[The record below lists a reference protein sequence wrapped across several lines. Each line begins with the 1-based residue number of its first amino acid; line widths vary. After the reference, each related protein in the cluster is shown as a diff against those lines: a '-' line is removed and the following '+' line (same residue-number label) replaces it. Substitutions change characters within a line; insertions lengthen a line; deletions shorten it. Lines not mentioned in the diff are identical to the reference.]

1 MGPDE
6 RTKSQAPGRLDRL
19 RHVLRPGPDP
29 TPASVSAK
37 GPGRGRIL
45 VIEDNAVNQLVAVGV
60 LEGFGYTV
68 VMADDGAAGVTVVAK
83 DLTGFDAILM
93 DCQMPVM
100 DGYDATRAIRAMT
113 TAGSRIPI
121 IAMTA
126 GAETEER
133 QRCLDSG
140 MDDYLLKPV
149 DVALLAKTL
158 DRWILSPATAAA
170 TTAATAASS
179 ARSAQSSLSVEKS
192 PSELDVL
199 DQSRL
204 LDLLE
209 SGAADLALLLKIL
222 NRFGTRAD
230 DAVLDLAAA
239 VRAADNEEVSRVAHS
254 LRGGAANVGLVRLV
268 GLCEAIELKANR
280 GELPPAS
287 ALFEIEDEVVA
298 GVAQLASF
306 ARDMTRDLALAE
318 EALLRDASS
327 PN

>member
-6 RTKSQAPGRLDRL
+6 RAMSQAPGRLDRP
-19 RHVLRPGPDP
+19 RHVSTSDPDSTPDP
-29 TPASVSAK
+29 GSTRA
-37 GPGRGRIL
+37 PGRGRIL

-68 VMADDGAAGVTVVAK
+68 VLAEDGAAGVSAVAK
-83 DLTGFDAILM
+83 DLTGFTAILM

-113 TAGSRIPI
+113 SNRPRLPI

-149 DVALLAKTL
+149 DVVLLGKTL
-158 DRWILSPATAAA
+158 DRWILSPETATATAAEP
-170 TTAATAASS
+170 SV
-179 ARSAQSSLSVEKS
+179 RLSPRLGDPPED
-192 PSELDVL
+192 LGVL
-199 DQSRL
+199 DRSRL
-204 LDLLE
+204 LELLE
-209 SGAADLALLLKIL
+209 SGAADLALLFKIL

-239 VRAADNEEVSRVAHS
+239 VRADDPDEVSRVAHS
-254 LRGGAANVGLVRLV
+254 LRGGAANVGLVRLAER
-268 GLCEAIELKANR
+268 CEAIELKANR
-280 GELPPAS
+280 GVLPPAS
-287 ALFEIEDEVVA
+287 TLFEIEDEVVA

-327 PN
+327 PS

>member
-6 RTKSQAPGRLDRL
+6 RAESQAPERLNGL
-19 RHVLRPGPDP
+19 RGVPG
-29 TPASVSAK
+29 T
-37 GPGRGRIL
+37 RGRIL

-68 VMADDGAAGVTVVAK
+68 VMADDGAAGVTVVAE

-126 GAETEER
+126 GAEYAER

-149 DVALLAKTL
+149 DVVLLATTL
-158 DRWILSPATAAA
+158 DRWILAPATA
-170 TTAATAASS
+170 TAVP
-179 ARSAQSSLSVEKS
+179 SAQSSAKHDESS
-192 PSELDVL
+192 GELGAL
-199 DQSRL
+199 DRSRL
-204 LDLLE
+204 EDLLE
-209 SGAADLALLLKIL
+209 SGAADLALLSKIL
-222 NRFGTRAD
+222 DRFGSRAD
-230 DAVLDLAAA
+230 DALMELAAA
-239 VRAADNEEVSRVAHS
+239 VRADDADEVSRLAHS
-254 LRGGAANVGLVRLV
+254 LRGGAANVGLVRLAV
-268 GLCEAIELKANR
+268 LCEAIELKANR

-287 ALFEIEDEVVA
+287 TLFRIEDEVAA
-298 GVAQLASF
+298 GVEQLASF
-306 ARDMTRDLALAE
+306 AAE
-318 EALLRDASS
+318 VSIS
-327 PN
+327 PQA